1 MFSCFLILYWSN
13 IVKVKIKI
21 NLLGVLTMKCQHC
34 QTNDA
39 AVSLNVVVNQHKK
52 HVMLCESCFQ
62 ELRQTNGKAAPSQ
75 SLFGSFMGGQQDDQP
90 HYTQTKEQDHDE
102 DRFLNQFGHNLS
114 HDAQNGDIDPVIGRD
129 QEVERVIQV
138 LSRRTKNNPV
148 LIGEAGVGKTA
159 IAEGLALRIAQGN
172 APSKLLGKQIY
183 SLDFASLVAGTSY
196 RGQFEERMQQLID
209 EVSQREDVLLF
220 IDELHML
227 VGAGASGEGNMDASN
242 ILKPALARG
251 NMQLIGATTLSEYR
265 KIEKDAALERRFQP
279 VTVKEPTEEQA
290 YEILKGLKAVYEG
303 YHGVHYTDDV
313 LRATVTLSNRYIQDR
328 FLPDKA
334 IDLLDE
340 VGSRL
345 SLTIEHEDK
354 TSIEKRLQDIQS
366 RKHSATKNEQYEEAA
381 KLRDEENTL
390 REKLKETESSF
401 SPIRVTIEDIQA
413 FIEKQTGI
421 PVQKLQKD
429 EQQKMRDLNSRL
441 ASKVIGQEDAVS
453 KTAKAVKRSRAGLKQ
468 GNRPISFL
476 FVGPTGVGKTELTKQ
491 LAEEVYGNKENM
503 IRLDMSEF
511 MEKHAVSKLIGSPP
525 GYVGHEEGGQ
535 LTEQVRRNPYS
546 IILMDEIEKAHP
558 DVQHMFLQIMEDGRL
573 TDSQGRVVSFKDTMV
588 IMTSNAG
595 VGTTSRSL
603 GFSAEQSK
611 TIGILESLND
621 YFKPEFLNRFDA
633 LIEFNQLTED
643 NLIEIVDVMLDD
655 LRGRL
660 TDLNMTIQ
668 VSEEAKR
675 ELAKKGYH
683 PTFGARPLRRVI
695 QDTIEDDIT
704 ELLIDHDAIAHI
716 DVTMEDGQLHVQPVL
731 A

>member
-1 MFSCFLILYWSN
+1 
-13 IVKVKIKI
+13 
-21 NLLGVLTMKCQHC
+21 MKCQHC

-39 AVSLNVVVNQHKK
+39 TVSLNLVVNQHKK
-52 HVMLCESCFQ
+52 QMILCETCLQ
-62 ELRQTNGKAAPSQ
+62 ELRQVHGQAAPTQ
-75 SLFGSFMGGQQDDQP
+75 SFFQSFMDGQEQQP
-90 HYTQTKEQDHDE
+90 HHTQIKEQQHEKDS
-102 DRFLNQFGHNLS
+102 FLTQFGHNLTYE
-114 HDAQNGDIDPVIGRD
+114 AENGNIDPVIGRD

-159 IAEGLALRIAQGN
+159 IAEGLALRISKGN
-172 APSKLLGKQIY
+172 APAKLLNKQIF

-209 EVSQREDVLLF
+209 EVSQREEIILF

-242 ILKPALARG
+242 LLKPALARG
-251 NMQLIGATTLSEYR
+251 QMQLIGATTLNEYR

-290 YEILKGLKAVYEG
+290 YEILKGLKSVYEA
-303 YHGVHYTDDV
+303 YHGVAYSDEV
-313 LRATVTLSNRYIQDR
+313 LRATVSLSNRYIQDR

-345 SLTIEHEDK
+345 SLSIEHEDK
-354 TSIEKRLQDIQS
+354 ASLEKRLNDVRA
-366 RKHSATKNEQYEEAA
+366 RKHAATKNEQYEQAA
-381 KLRDEENTL
+381 TLRDEENAIK
-390 REKLKETESSF
+390 EKLKETESNLI
-401 SPIRVTIEDIQA
+401 PISVKIEDIQA
-413 FIEKQTGI
+413 LIEKQTGI

-429 EQQKMRDLNSRL
+429 EQQKMRDLTSRL

-546 IILMDEIEKAHP
+546 IILLDEIEKAHP

-595 VGTTSRSL
+595 VGSPSRSL
-603 GFSAEQSK
+603 GFNAEQSK
-611 TIGILESLND
+611 TIGILESLHD

-633 LIEFNQLTED
+633 LIEFNQLTEND
-643 NLIEIVDVMLDD
+643 LIQIVDVMLDD
-655 LRGRL
+655 LRSRL
-660 TDLNMTIQ
+660 DELNMTIH
-668 VSEEAKR
+668 VSDDAKR

-683 PTFGARPLRRVI
+683 PSFGARPLRRVI

-704 ELLIDHDAIAHI
+704 ELLIEDGDITHI
-716 DVTMEDGQLHVQPVL
+716 DVILKEGMLQVNATHE
-731 A
+731 